1 MQNRVS
7 VSSADFIRN
16 IGHWQNE
23 ALRRPISITHH
34 GRERLVLAAP
44 EEFNA
49 GAAAETLVK
58 TSLSQLRAD
67 ADAVLE
73 NLEDGFIAFDASMR
87 VKRSNAM
94 AEAFIGRSR
103 DGLHGAAATEFM
115 PAPLGVV
122 LHERLQRVMRTRKHE
137 TFEAGV
143 EDRHISVRVFPLTDG
158 AGVLFANTTEQH
170 DQRLRLG
177 EANALRAATNGH
189 PLAAAIKLDA
199 SGRVKEIHDGFCAW
213 SGYQADDVVG
223 HRFTDLLP
231 PNHRREVAEMIE
243 AASRHV
249 APQQVELTLLGKQG
263 QEVSGVLTLA
273 AIQTEFITHGV
284 MAVWVC
290 SGGAV
295 LGANRAA

>member
-49 GAAAETLVK
+49 GAAAETAVK
-58 TSLSQLRAD
+58 TSLSHLRAD
-67 ADAVLE
+67 GDAVLE
-73 NLEDGFIAFDASMR
+73 NLDDGFLAFDTTLR

-103 DGLHGAAATEFM
+103 EGLQGAAAMDFM
-115 PAPLGVV
+115 PQPLGVV
-122 LHERLQRVMRTRKHE
+122 LHERLQRVIRARKYE
-137 TFEAGV
+137 TFEAAVG
-143 EDRHISVRVFPLTDG
+143 DRHISVRVFPMTEG
-158 AGVLFANTTEQH
+158 AGVLFSNTTEQH
-170 DQRLRLG
+170 DQRLRIG
-177 EANALRAATNGH
+177 EANALRAATESH
-189 PLAAAIKLDA
+189 PHAAAIRLDA
-199 SGRVKEIHDGFCAW
+199 SGRVKDIQDDFCAW
-213 SGYQADDVVG
+213 SGHQREDVIG

-231 PNHRREVAEMIE
+231 PTYRREVAEVLENATRDAAAQQIE
-243 AASRHV
+243 I
-249 APQQVELTLLGKQG
+249 TMLGKQG

-273 AIQTEFITHGV
+273 PIQTEFITHGV
-284 MAVWVC
+284 MAVWVF
-290 SGGAV
+290 SGKAV
-295 LGANRAA
+295 EANRAA

>member
-58 TSLSQLRAD
+58 SSLSQLRAD

-73 NLEDGFIAFDASMR
+73 NLEDGFLAFDATLR

-103 DGLHGAAATEFM
+103 DGLQGATASEFM
-115 PAPLGVV
+115 PQPLGVV
-122 LHERLQRVMRTRKHE
+122 LHERLHRVLRTRKHE
-137 TFEAGV
+137 TFEATV
-143 EDRHISVRVFPLTDG
+143 EGRHISLRVFPLTEG
-158 AGVLFANTTEQH
+158 AGVLFANMTEQH

-189 PLAAAIKLDA
+189 PQAAAIKLDA
-199 SGRVKEIHDGFCAW
+199 SGRVKEIQDGFCAW
-213 SGYQADDVVG
+213 SGYQREDVIG

-231 PNHRREVAEMIE
+231 PSYRREVTEMLE
-243 AASRHV
+243 GATRNS
-249 APQQVELTLLGKQG
+249 APQQVEIALLGKQG
-263 QEVSGVLTLA
+263 QEVSGLLTLA
-273 AIQTEFITHGV
+273 PIQTEFITHGV
-284 MAVWVC
+284 MAVWVFT
-290 SGGAV
+290 GQAVGAEQ
-295 LGANRAA
+295 AA

>member
-49 GAAAETLVK
+49 GAAAETAVK

-73 NLEDGFIAFDASMR
+73 NLDDGFLAFDTTLR
-87 VKRSNAM
+87 VRRSNAM

-103 DGLHGAAATEFM
+103 DGLQGAAAMDFM
-115 PAPLGVV
+115 PQPLGVV
-122 LHERLQRVMRTRKHE
+122 LHERLQRVMRARKYE
-137 TFEAGV
+137 TFEAAVG
-143 EDRHISVRVFPLTDG
+143 DRHISVRVFPMTEG
-158 AGVLFANTTEQH
+158 AGVLFSNTTEQH
-170 DQRLRLG
+170 DQRLRIG
-177 EANALRAATNGH
+177 EANALRAATESH
-189 PLAAAIKLDA
+189 PHAAAIRLDA
-199 SGRVKEIHDGFCAW
+199 SGRVKDIQDDFCAW
-213 SGYQADDVVG
+213 SGHQREDVIG

-231 PNHRREVAEMIE
+231 PTYRREVAEVLE
-243 AASRHV
+243 NATRDAA
-249 APQQVELTLLGKQG
+249 AQQVEITMLGMQG

-273 AIQTEFITHGV
+273 PIQTEFITHGV
-284 MAVWVC
+284 MAVWVF
-290 SGGAV
+290 SGKAV
-295 LGANRAA
+295 EANRAA